1 MWLHEDSEY
10 SKESRGLA
18 VSAGTPRARGSIPV
32 RSPDGYPAPVDQ
44 GGWCSVRYAIVT
56 IDTCFR
62 PLGCPT
68 PPSHCLTVEGYMSC
82 MELAELASKEA
93 RYRRVNQTTVHD
105 ISLSANLGQTRYERA
120 GLVGRALARW

>member
-1 MWLHEDSEY
+1 MCVCMWLHEDSER

-62 PLGCPT
+62 PPGCPT
-68 PPSHCLTVEGYMSC
+68 PPSHCLTVEGYMSHV
-82 MELAELASKEA
+82 ETAELRLEGGALQT
-93 RYRRVNQTTVHD
+93 RNQTTVYD
-105 ISLSANLGQTRYERA
+105 INLSANLGQTRYV
-120 GLVGRALARW
+120 VGRLA